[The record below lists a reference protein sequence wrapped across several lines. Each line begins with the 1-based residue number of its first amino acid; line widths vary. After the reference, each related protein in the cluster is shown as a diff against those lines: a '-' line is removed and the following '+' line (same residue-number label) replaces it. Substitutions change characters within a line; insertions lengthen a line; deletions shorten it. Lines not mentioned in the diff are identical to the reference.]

1 MWLFIIIIFVLNINL
16 SRISFFIDEFFNVW
30 RIQLLHYLNGRA
42 LKLQILIV
50 HFPIC
55 GLVMSLRLILE
66 CFIIIA
72 TSLCFLR
79 FIFCQFRLIFFS
91 LFIYTASLLICLSFS
106 KSFMLFMLLRAISFF
121 LFFLTFFIFYF
132 AAVFHLRILL
142 VVGRTL
148 FLQNYFLVGFGNRIF

>member
-1 MWLFIIIIFVLNINL
+1 M
-16 SRISFFIDEFFNVW
+16 SFFIDEFFNIW
-30 RIQLLHYLNGRA
+30 RIQLLHYLNRRA

-66 CFIIIA
+66 YFIIIA

-79 FIFCQFRLIFFS
+79 FIFCQLRLIFFS
-91 LFIYTASLLICLSFS
+91 LFVHTASLLSFLSFS
-106 KSFMLFMLLRAISFF
+106 KNFMLFMLLRAISFY
-121 LFFLTFFIFYF
+121 LYFFTFFIFYF

-142 VVGRTL
+142 VVLRTL
-148 FLQNYFLVGFGNRIF
+148 FLQKNFLVGFCNRVF

>member
-1 MWLFIIIIFVLNINL
+1 M
-16 SRISFFIDEFFNVW
+16 SFFIDKCFNIW
-30 RIQLLHYLNGRA
+30 RIQLLHYLNRRA

-72 TSLCFLR
+72 TSFCFLR
-79 FIFCQFRLIFFS
+79 FIFCQLRLIFFS
-91 LFIYTASLLICLSFS
+91 LFIDTASLLSFLSFS

-121 LFFLTFFIFYF
+121 IFFFNFFIFYF
-132 AAVFHLRILL
+132 DAIFHLRILH
-142 VVGRTL
+142 VVWRTL
-148 FLQNYFLVGFGNRIF
+148 FLQKYFLVGFGNRVF